1 MRSFVTGALS
11 HLVSLGLLL
20 VIMHARPTHGAN
32 NVPTDPSP
40 TSAGLVRPDLS
51 RDKVLYCVGYA
62 HLDTQWR
69 WDFPITI
76 DRYIRDTLIENFA
89 RFEKYPEYVFN
100 FTGSVRYEMM
110 REYYPRE
117 YARLKEYIAAGRW
130 QVSGSSVDE
139 GDVNVVAP
147 EAVIRQM
154 LYGNQFF
161 AANEFGSTPS
171 ES

>member
-1 MRSFVTGALS
+1 MTTIFSRNCLNSQHLWRVAMSLTG
-11 HLVSLGLLL
+11 HWC
-20 VIMHARPTHGAN
+20 
-32 NVPTDPSP
+32 
-40 TSAGLVRPDLS
+40 PDLS

-69 WDFPITI
+69 WGFPITI

-147 EAVIRQM
+147 EAVIRQV